1 MKKILKVLIILFL
14 AFFIFSVVSYL
25 ICENYLEAKL
35 EEAIAQGYPGTEKVD
50 VQLEVSFPWQ
60 ALRGYIDYCQLR
72 VTNWEQKNWQI
83 DWFEGEFKGVKINIR
98 HLIMKRILVIENI
111 ERGIMS
117 LTLSETNLQRG
128 LKNYYQDVDLNIVG
142 DKLVLTLKVTI
153 FGRELN
159 AQVGGNLAV
168 HKGGLVFAPQD
179 LKVAGLNLPNY
190 LEEQMLKKLQ
200 IPIPLIELP
209 FSFSLTTVNIL
220 QGKIII
226 TGKV

>member
-1 MKKILKVLIILFL
+1 
-14 AFFIFSVVSYL
+14 
-25 ICENYLEAKL
+25 
-35 EEAIAQGYPGTEKVD
+35 
-50 VQLEVSFPWQ
+50 
-60 ALRGYIDYCQLR
+60 
-72 VTNWEQKNWQI
+72 
-83 DWFEGEFKGVKINIR
+83 
-98 HLIMKRILVIENI
+98 MKRILVIENI